1 MAPVEA
7 EPQLPATVVDYQGEQ
22 VTITSI
28 ERIVSLNGDITE
40 IIFAL
45 GMGEYVVGVDSSAT
59 YPPERT
65 KTLPNIGYQRRLSA
79 EGILSLNPTLVIG
92 DEAAGPPETLA
103 QIRAAGVPLA
113 ITADPP
119 SLDAPQQKIRFVAQA
134 LGIPQ
139 RGERLAARVEA
150 EIAAARDL
158 AQRIANPPHVLFLY
172 LRGTDVQQVAGRN
185 TPVDVMI
192 AAAGGIN
199 AAADAGIVEFK
210 PLSPEVV
217 IAAQPDVLLVLDKGL
232 ESVGGVDGLLKIP
245 GLADTP
251 AGRQRQDYRSRRS
264 LSARHGSPHRSGAHR
279 SDHCLLRCCS
289 GESSM
294 SAAMTIT
301 LQRIAGWRR
310 TGLLPAL
317 ILALAVAVALGAG
330 IGPVVVPPDV
340 MLAILLRKT
349 GILLDVPVSMQQ
361 EAIFWT
367 IRLPRVAL
375 GVLAGAA
382 LAVSGALLQGVFR
395 NPLADP
401 GLIGVS
407 SGAALGAVAVI
418 VLGISSL
425 GLMTLP
431 LAAFLTGTATTF
443 FVYRLAQRHGRT
455 DVATL
460 LLVGL
465 ALNAMAGA
473 ATGLLT
479 YLADDAQ
486 LRSIVF
492 WTMGG
497 LGGALWETVL
507 VAAPWIGV
515 SLALAPRLGRA
526 LNLFALGETE
536 ARHLGIEIEQVK
548 RAAILLSALAT
559 GTAVALV
566 GPIGFIG
573 LIVPHIVRLIAGP
586 DHRLLLPACA
596 LGGASLLVLADLLA
610 RTMTAPAEVPVGL
623 ITACAGG
630 PFFLALILRA
640 RRQYGWG

>member
-1 MAPVEA
+1 
-7 EPQLPATVVDYQGEQ
+7 
-22 VTITSI
+22 
-28 ERIVSLNGDITE
+28 
-40 IIFAL
+40 
-45 GMGEYVVGVDSSAT
+45 
-59 YPPERT
+59 
-65 KTLPNIGYQRRLSA
+65 
-79 EGILSLNPTLVIG
+79 
-92 DEAAGPPETLA
+92 
-103 QIRAAGVPLA
+103 
-113 ITADPP
+113 
-119 SLDAPQQKIRFVAQA
+119 
-134 LGIPQ
+134 
-139 RGERLAARVEA
+139 
-150 EIAAARDL
+150 
-158 AQRIANPPHVLFLY
+158 
-172 LRGTDVQQVAGRN
+172 
-185 TPVDVMI
+185 
-192 AAAGGIN
+192 
-199 AAADAGIVEFK
+199 
-210 PLSPEVV
+210 
-217 IAAQPDVLLVLDKGL
+217 
-232 ESVGGVDGLLKIP
+232 
-245 GLADTP
+245 
-251 AGRQRQDYRSRRS
+251 
-264 LSARHGSPHRSGAHR
+264 
-279 SDHCLLRCCS
+279 
-289 GESSM
+289 M

-310 TGLLPAL
+310 TGLLPVL

-349 GILLDVPVSMQQ
+349 GIVIDVPVSMQQ

-497 LGGALWETVL
+497 LGGALWETVI

-526 LNLFALGETE
+526 LNLFALGEME
-536 ARHLGIEIEQVK
+536 ARHLGIEVEQVK
-548 RAAILLSALAT
+548 RAAILLAALAT

-596 LGGASLLVLADLLA
+596 LGGASLLVLADLVA
-610 RTMTAPAEVPVGL
+610 RTMAAPAEVPVGL

>member
-1 MAPVEA
+1 
-7 EPQLPATVVDYQGEQ
+7 LT
-22 VTITSI
+22 
-28 ERIVSLNGDITE
+28 
-40 IIFAL
+40 
-45 GMGEYVVGVDSSAT
+45 
-59 YPPERT
+59 
-65 KTLPNIGYQRRLSA
+65 
-79 EGILSLNPTLVIG
+79 
-92 DEAAGPPETLA
+92 
-103 QIRAAGVPLA
+103 
-113 ITADPP
+113 
-119 SLDAPQQKIRFVAQA
+119 
-134 LGIPQ
+134 
-139 RGERLAARVEA
+139 
-150 EIAAARDL
+150 
-158 AQRIANPPHVLFLY
+158 
-172 LRGTDVQQVAGRN
+172 
-185 TPVDVMI
+185 
-192 AAAGGIN
+192 
-199 AAADAGIVEFK
+199 
-210 PLSPEVV
+210 
-217 IAAQPDVLLVLDKGL
+217 
-232 ESVGGVDGLLKIP
+232 
-245 GLADTP
+245 
-251 AGRQRQDYRSRRS
+251 
-264 LSARHGSPHRSGAHR
+264 
-279 SDHCLLRCCS
+279 
-289 GESSM
+289 
-294 SAAMTIT
+294 
-301 LQRIAGWRR
+301 
-310 TGLLPAL
+310 
-317 ILALAVAVALGAG
+317 LALAVAVALGAG
-330 IGPVVVPPDV
+330 IGPVVVSPDA
-340 MLAILLRKT
+340 MLAILLRKA
-349 GILLDVPVSMQQ
+349 GIVISVPVSEQQ

-507 VAAPWIGV
+507 VAAPWIAV

-536 ARHLGIEIEQVK
+536 ARHLGIEVEQVK

-596 LGGASLLVLADLLA
+596 LGGASLLVLADLVA
-610 RTMTAPAEVPVGL
+610 RTMAAPAEVPVGL

>member
-1 MAPVEA
+1 
-7 EPQLPATVVDYQGEQ
+7 
-22 VTITSI
+22 
-28 ERIVSLNGDITE
+28 
-40 IIFAL
+40 
-45 GMGEYVVGVDSSAT
+45 
-59 YPPERT
+59 
-65 KTLPNIGYQRRLSA
+65 
-79 EGILSLNPTLVIG
+79 
-92 DEAAGPPETLA
+92 
-103 QIRAAGVPLA
+103 
-113 ITADPP
+113 
-119 SLDAPQQKIRFVAQA
+119 
-134 LGIPQ
+134 
-139 RGERLAARVEA
+139 
-150 EIAAARDL
+150 
-158 AQRIANPPHVLFLY
+158 
-172 LRGTDVQQVAGRN
+172 
-185 TPVDVMI
+185 
-192 AAAGGIN
+192 
-199 AAADAGIVEFK
+199 
-210 PLSPEVV
+210 
-217 IAAQPDVLLVLDKGL
+217 
-232 ESVGGVDGLLKIP
+232 
-245 GLADTP
+245 
-251 AGRQRQDYRSRRS
+251 
-264 LSARHGSPHRSGAHR
+264 
-279 SDHCLLRCCS
+279 
-289 GESSM
+289 M
-294 SAAMTIT
+294 SAATTIT
-301 LQRIAGWRR
+301 LQRVAGWRR
-310 TGLLPAL
+310 TGTLPVL
-317 ILALAVAVALGAG
+317 TLALAVAVALGAG
-330 IGPVVVPPDV
+330 IGPVVVSPDA
-340 MLAILLRKT
+340 MLAILLRKA
-349 GILLDVPVSMQQ
+349 GIVISVPVSEQQ

-418 VLGISSL
+418 VLGASSV

-507 VAAPWIGV
+507 VAAPWIAV

-526 LNLFALGETE
+526 LNLFALGEME
-536 ARHLGIEIEQVK
+536 ARHLGIEVEQVK

-596 LGGASLLVLADLLA
+596 LGRRQPAGAGGSRRTHYGGAS
-610 RTMTAPAEVPVGL
+610 
-623 ITACAGG
+623 
-630 PFFLALILRA
+630 
-640 RRQYGWG
+640 

>member
-1 MAPVEA
+1 
-7 EPQLPATVVDYQGEQ
+7 
-22 VTITSI
+22 
-28 ERIVSLNGDITE
+28 
-40 IIFAL
+40 
-45 GMGEYVVGVDSSAT
+45 
-59 YPPERT
+59 
-65 KTLPNIGYQRRLSA
+65 
-79 EGILSLNPTLVIG
+79 
-92 DEAAGPPETLA
+92 
-103 QIRAAGVPLA
+103 
-113 ITADPP
+113 
-119 SLDAPQQKIRFVAQA
+119 
-134 LGIPQ
+134 
-139 RGERLAARVEA
+139 
-150 EIAAARDL
+150 
-158 AQRIANPPHVLFLY
+158 
-172 LRGTDVQQVAGRN
+172 
-185 TPVDVMI
+185 
-192 AAAGGIN
+192 
-199 AAADAGIVEFK
+199 
-210 PLSPEVV
+210 
-217 IAAQPDVLLVLDKGL
+217 
-232 ESVGGVDGLLKIP
+232 
-245 GLADTP
+245 
-251 AGRQRQDYRSRRS
+251 
-264 LSARHGSPHRSGAHR
+264 
-279 SDHCLLRCCS
+279 
-289 GESSM
+289 M

-507 VAAPWIGV
+507 VAAPWIAV

-526 LNLFALGETE
+526 LNLFALGEME
-536 ARHLGIEIEQVK
+536 ARHLGIEVEQVK

-596 LGGASLLVLADLLA
+596 LGGASLLVLADLVA
-610 RTMTAPAEVPVGL
+610 RTMAAPAEVPVGL

>member
-1 MAPVEA
+1 
-7 EPQLPATVVDYQGEQ
+7 
-22 VTITSI
+22 
-28 ERIVSLNGDITE
+28 
-40 IIFAL
+40 
-45 GMGEYVVGVDSSAT
+45 
-59 YPPERT
+59 
-65 KTLPNIGYQRRLSA
+65 
-79 EGILSLNPTLVIG
+79 
-92 DEAAGPPETLA
+92 
-103 QIRAAGVPLA
+103 
-113 ITADPP
+113 
-119 SLDAPQQKIRFVAQA
+119 
-134 LGIPQ
+134 
-139 RGERLAARVEA
+139 
-150 EIAAARDL
+150 
-158 AQRIANPPHVLFLY
+158 
-172 LRGTDVQQVAGRN
+172 
-185 TPVDVMI
+185 
-192 AAAGGIN
+192 
-199 AAADAGIVEFK
+199 
-210 PLSPEVV
+210 
-217 IAAQPDVLLVLDKGL
+217 
-232 ESVGGVDGLLKIP
+232 
-245 GLADTP
+245 
-251 AGRQRQDYRSRRS
+251 
-264 LSARHGSPHRSGAHR
+264 
-279 SDHCLLRCCS
+279 
-289 GESSM
+289 M
-294 SAAMTIT
+294 SAATTIT
-301 LQRIAGWRR
+301 LQRVAGWRR
-310 TGLLPAL
+310 TGTLPVL
-317 ILALAVAVALGAG
+317 TLALAVAVALGAG
-330 IGPVVVPPDV
+330 IGPVVVSPDA
-340 MLAILLRKT
+340 MLAILLRKA
-349 GILLDVPVSMQQ
+349 GIVISVPVSEQQ

-418 VLGISSL
+418 VLGASSV

-507 VAAPWIGV
+507 VAAPWIAV

-536 ARHLGIEIEQVK
+536 ARHLGIEVEQVK
-548 RAAILLSALAT
+548 RAAILLAALAT

-596 LGGASLLVLADLLA
+596 LGGASLLVLADLVA

>member
-1 MAPVEA
+1 
-7 EPQLPATVVDYQGEQ
+7 
-22 VTITSI
+22 
-28 ERIVSLNGDITE
+28 
-40 IIFAL
+40 
-45 GMGEYVVGVDSSAT
+45 
-59 YPPERT
+59 
-65 KTLPNIGYQRRLSA
+65 
-79 EGILSLNPTLVIG
+79 
-92 DEAAGPPETLA
+92 
-103 QIRAAGVPLA
+103 
-113 ITADPP
+113 
-119 SLDAPQQKIRFVAQA
+119 
-134 LGIPQ
+134 
-139 RGERLAARVEA
+139 
-150 EIAAARDL
+150 
-158 AQRIANPPHVLFLY
+158 
-172 LRGTDVQQVAGRN
+172 
-185 TPVDVMI
+185 
-192 AAAGGIN
+192 
-199 AAADAGIVEFK
+199 
-210 PLSPEVV
+210 
-217 IAAQPDVLLVLDKGL
+217 
-232 ESVGGVDGLLKIP
+232 
-245 GLADTP
+245 
-251 AGRQRQDYRSRRS
+251 
-264 LSARHGSPHRSGAHR
+264 
-279 SDHCLLRCCS
+279 
-289 GESSM
+289 M
-294 SAAMTIT
+294 SAAATIT

-310 TGLLPAL
+310 TGLLPVL
-317 ILALAVAVALGAG
+317 TLALAVAVALGAG
-330 IGPVVVPPDV
+330 IGPVVVPPDA

-349 GILLDVPVSMQQ
+349 GIVIDVPISVQQ

-425 GLMTLP
+425 GVMTLP
-431 LAAFLTGTATTF
+431 LAAFFTGTATTF

-507 VAAPWIGV
+507 VAAPWIAV

-536 ARHLGIEIEQVK
+536 ARHLGIEVEQVK

-596 LGGASLLVLADLLA
+596 LGGASLLVLADLVA
-610 RTMTAPAEVPVGL
+610 RTMAAPAEVPVGL

>member
-1 MAPVEA
+1 
-7 EPQLPATVVDYQGEQ
+7 L
-22 VTITSI
+22 
-28 ERIVSLNGDITE
+28 
-40 IIFAL
+40 F
-45 GMGEYVVGVDSSAT
+45 
-59 YPPERT
+59 
-65 KTLPNIGYQRRLSA
+65 RL
-79 EGILSLNPTLVIG
+79 T
-92 DEAAGPPETLA
+92 
-103 QIRAAGVPLA
+103 
-113 ITADPP
+113 
-119 SLDAPQQKIRFVAQA
+119 
-134 LGIPQ
+134 
-139 RGERLAARVEA
+139 
-150 EIAAARDL
+150 
-158 AQRIANPPHVLFLY
+158 
-172 LRGTDVQQVAGRN
+172 
-185 TPVDVMI
+185 
-192 AAAGGIN
+192 
-199 AAADAGIVEFK
+199 
-210 PLSPEVV
+210 
-217 IAAQPDVLLVLDKGL
+217 
-232 ESVGGVDGLLKIP
+232 
-245 GLADTP
+245 
-251 AGRQRQDYRSRRS
+251 
-264 LSARHGSPHRSGAHR
+264 
-279 SDHCLLRCCS
+279 
-289 GESSM
+289 
-294 SAAMTIT
+294 
-301 LQRIAGWRR
+301 
-310 TGLLPAL
+310 
-317 ILALAVAVALGAG
+317 
-330 IGPVVVPPDV
+330 
-340 MLAILLRKT
+340 RKT
-349 GILLDVPVSMQQ
+349 GIVIDVPISVQQ

-507 VAAPWIGV
+507 VAAPWIAV

-536 ARHLGIEIEQVK
+536 ARHLGIEVEQVK
-548 RAAILLSALAT
+548 RAAILLAALAT

-596 LGGASLLVLADLLA
+596 LGGASLLVLADLVA
-610 RTMTAPAEVPVGL
+610 RTMAAPAEVPVGL

>member
-1 MAPVEA
+1 
-7 EPQLPATVVDYQGEQ
+7 
-22 VTITSI
+22 
-28 ERIVSLNGDITE
+28 
-40 IIFAL
+40 
-45 GMGEYVVGVDSSAT
+45 
-59 YPPERT
+59 
-65 KTLPNIGYQRRLSA
+65 
-79 EGILSLNPTLVIG
+79 
-92 DEAAGPPETLA
+92 
-103 QIRAAGVPLA
+103 
-113 ITADPP
+113 
-119 SLDAPQQKIRFVAQA
+119 
-134 LGIPQ
+134 
-139 RGERLAARVEA
+139 
-150 EIAAARDL
+150 
-158 AQRIANPPHVLFLY
+158 
-172 LRGTDVQQVAGRN
+172 
-185 TPVDVMI
+185 
-192 AAAGGIN
+192 
-199 AAADAGIVEFK
+199 
-210 PLSPEVV
+210 
-217 IAAQPDVLLVLDKGL
+217 
-232 ESVGGVDGLLKIP
+232 
-245 GLADTP
+245 
-251 AGRQRQDYRSRRS
+251 
-264 LSARHGSPHRSGAHR
+264 
-279 SDHCLLRCCS
+279 
-289 GESSM
+289 M

-310 TGLLPAL
+310 TGTLPVL
-317 ILALAVAVALGAG
+317 TLVLTVAVALGAG
-330 IGPVVVPPDV
+330 IGPVIVPPDA
-340 MLAILLRKT
+340 MLAILLRKI
-349 GILLDVPVSMQQ
+349 GIVIDVPVSVQQ

-407 SGAALGAVAVI
+407 SGAALGAVAII
-418 VLGISSL
+418 VLGISSI

-507 VAAPWIGV
+507 IATPWIAV

-536 ARHLGIEIEQVK
+536 ARHLGIEVEQVK

-596 LGGASLLVLADLLA
+596 LGGASLLVLADLVA
-610 RTMTAPAEVPVGL
+610 RTMAAPAEVPVGL

>member
-1 MAPVEA
+1 
-7 EPQLPATVVDYQGEQ
+7 
-22 VTITSI
+22 
-28 ERIVSLNGDITE
+28 
-40 IIFAL
+40 
-45 GMGEYVVGVDSSAT
+45 
-59 YPPERT
+59 
-65 KTLPNIGYQRRLSA
+65 
-79 EGILSLNPTLVIG
+79 
-92 DEAAGPPETLA
+92 
-103 QIRAAGVPLA
+103 
-113 ITADPP
+113 
-119 SLDAPQQKIRFVAQA
+119 
-134 LGIPQ
+134 
-139 RGERLAARVEA
+139 
-150 EIAAARDL
+150 
-158 AQRIANPPHVLFLY
+158 
-172 LRGTDVQQVAGRN
+172 
-185 TPVDVMI
+185 
-192 AAAGGIN
+192 
-199 AAADAGIVEFK
+199 
-210 PLSPEVV
+210 
-217 IAAQPDVLLVLDKGL
+217 
-232 ESVGGVDGLLKIP
+232 
-245 GLADTP
+245 
-251 AGRQRQDYRSRRS
+251 
-264 LSARHGSPHRSGAHR
+264 
-279 SDHCLLRCCS
+279 
-289 GESSM
+289 M

-310 TGLLPAL
+310 TGLLPVL

-330 IGPVVVPPDV
+330 IGPVVVPPDA
-340 MLAILLRKT
+340 MLAILLRKA
-349 GILLDVPVSMQQ
+349 GIVISVPVSEQQ

-418 VLGISSL
+418 VLGASSV

-610 RTMTAPAEVPVGL
+610 RTMAAPAEVPVGL

-630 PFFLALILRA
+630 PFF
-640 RRQYGWG
+640 WH

>member
-1 MAPVEA
+1 
-7 EPQLPATVVDYQGEQ
+7 
-22 VTITSI
+22 
-28 ERIVSLNGDITE
+28 
-40 IIFAL
+40 
-45 GMGEYVVGVDSSAT
+45 
-59 YPPERT
+59 
-65 KTLPNIGYQRRLSA
+65 
-79 EGILSLNPTLVIG
+79 
-92 DEAAGPPETLA
+92 
-103 QIRAAGVPLA
+103 
-113 ITADPP
+113 
-119 SLDAPQQKIRFVAQA
+119 
-134 LGIPQ
+134 
-139 RGERLAARVEA
+139 
-150 EIAAARDL
+150 
-158 AQRIANPPHVLFLY
+158 
-172 LRGTDVQQVAGRN
+172 
-185 TPVDVMI
+185 
-192 AAAGGIN
+192 
-199 AAADAGIVEFK
+199 
-210 PLSPEVV
+210 
-217 IAAQPDVLLVLDKGL
+217 
-232 ESVGGVDGLLKIP
+232 
-245 GLADTP
+245 
-251 AGRQRQDYRSRRS
+251 
-264 LSARHGSPHRSGAHR
+264 
-279 SDHCLLRCCS
+279 
-289 GESSM
+289 M
-294 SAAMTIT
+294 SAAATIT

-310 TGLLPAL
+310 TGLLPVL
-317 ILALAVAVALGAG
+317 TLALAVAVALGAG
-330 IGPVVVPPDV
+330 IGPVVVPPDA

-349 GILLDVPVSMQQ
+349 GIVIDVPISVQQ

-507 VAAPWIGV
+507 VAAPWIAV
-515 SLALAPRLGRA
+515 SLALAPRVGRA

-536 ARHLGIEIEQVK
+536 ARHLGIEVEQVK
-548 RAAILLSALAT
+548 RAAILLAALAT

-596 LGGASLLVLADLLA
+596 LGGASLLVLADLVA
-610 RTMTAPAEVPVGL
+610 RTMAAPAEVPVGL

>member
-1 MAPVEA
+1 
-7 EPQLPATVVDYQGEQ
+7 
-22 VTITSI
+22 
-28 ERIVSLNGDITE
+28 
-40 IIFAL
+40 
-45 GMGEYVVGVDSSAT
+45 
-59 YPPERT
+59 
-65 KTLPNIGYQRRLSA
+65 
-79 EGILSLNPTLVIG
+79 
-92 DEAAGPPETLA
+92 
-103 QIRAAGVPLA
+103 
-113 ITADPP
+113 
-119 SLDAPQQKIRFVAQA
+119 
-134 LGIPQ
+134 
-139 RGERLAARVEA
+139 
-150 EIAAARDL
+150 
-158 AQRIANPPHVLFLY
+158 
-172 LRGTDVQQVAGRN
+172 
-185 TPVDVMI
+185 
-192 AAAGGIN
+192 
-199 AAADAGIVEFK
+199 
-210 PLSPEVV
+210 
-217 IAAQPDVLLVLDKGL
+217 
-232 ESVGGVDGLLKIP
+232 
-245 GLADTP
+245 
-251 AGRQRQDYRSRRS
+251 
-264 LSARHGSPHRSGAHR
+264 
-279 SDHCLLRCCS
+279 
-289 GESSM
+289 M
-294 SAAMTIT
+294 SAATTIT
-301 LQRIAGWRR
+301 LQRVAGWRR
-310 TGLLPAL
+310 TGLLPVL

-330 IGPVVVPPDV
+330 IGPVVVSPDA
-340 MLAILLRKT
+340 MLAILLRKA
-349 GILLDVPVSMQQ
+349 GIVISVPVSEQQ

-418 VLGISSL
+418 VLGASSV

-507 VAAPWIGV
+507 VAAPWIAV

-526 LNLFALGETE
+526 LNLFALGEME
-536 ARHLGIEIEQVK
+536 ARHLGIEVEQVK

-610 RTMTAPAEVPVGL
+610 RTMAAPAEVPVGL

>member
-1 MAPVEA
+1 
-7 EPQLPATVVDYQGEQ
+7 
-22 VTITSI
+22 
-28 ERIVSLNGDITE
+28 
-40 IIFAL
+40 
-45 GMGEYVVGVDSSAT
+45 
-59 YPPERT
+59 
-65 KTLPNIGYQRRLSA
+65 
-79 EGILSLNPTLVIG
+79 
-92 DEAAGPPETLA
+92 
-103 QIRAAGVPLA
+103 
-113 ITADPP
+113 
-119 SLDAPQQKIRFVAQA
+119 
-134 LGIPQ
+134 
-139 RGERLAARVEA
+139 
-150 EIAAARDL
+150 
-158 AQRIANPPHVLFLY
+158 
-172 LRGTDVQQVAGRN
+172 
-185 TPVDVMI
+185 
-192 AAAGGIN
+192 
-199 AAADAGIVEFK
+199 
-210 PLSPEVV
+210 
-217 IAAQPDVLLVLDKGL
+217 
-232 ESVGGVDGLLKIP
+232 
-245 GLADTP
+245 
-251 AGRQRQDYRSRRS
+251 
-264 LSARHGSPHRSGAHR
+264 
-279 SDHCLLRCCS
+279 
-289 GESSM
+289 
-294 SAAMTIT
+294 
-301 LQRIAGWRR
+301 
-310 TGLLPAL
+310 
-317 ILALAVAVALGAG
+317 
-330 IGPVVVPPDV
+330 
-340 MLAILLRKT
+340 
-349 GILLDVPVSMQQ
+349 
-361 EAIFWT
+361 
-367 IRLPRVAL
+367 
-375 GVLAGAA
+375 
-382 LAVSGALLQGVFR
+382 
-395 NPLADP
+395 
-401 GLIGVS
+401 VS

-507 VAAPWIGV
+507 VAAPWIAV

-536 ARHLGIEIEQVK
+536 ARHLGIEVEQVK

-596 LGGASLLVLADLLA
+596 LGGASLLVLADLVA
-610 RTMTAPAEVPVGL
+610 RTMAAPAEVPVGL

>member
-1 MAPVEA
+1 
-7 EPQLPATVVDYQGEQ
+7 
-22 VTITSI
+22 
-28 ERIVSLNGDITE
+28 
-40 IIFAL
+40 
-45 GMGEYVVGVDSSAT
+45 
-59 YPPERT
+59 
-65 KTLPNIGYQRRLSA
+65 
-79 EGILSLNPTLVIG
+79 
-92 DEAAGPPETLA
+92 
-103 QIRAAGVPLA
+103 
-113 ITADPP
+113 
-119 SLDAPQQKIRFVAQA
+119 
-134 LGIPQ
+134 
-139 RGERLAARVEA
+139 
-150 EIAAARDL
+150 
-158 AQRIANPPHVLFLY
+158 
-172 LRGTDVQQVAGRN
+172 
-185 TPVDVMI
+185 
-192 AAAGGIN
+192 
-199 AAADAGIVEFK
+199 
-210 PLSPEVV
+210 
-217 IAAQPDVLLVLDKGL
+217 
-232 ESVGGVDGLLKIP
+232 
-245 GLADTP
+245 
-251 AGRQRQDYRSRRS
+251 
-264 LSARHGSPHRSGAHR
+264 
-279 SDHCLLRCCS
+279 
-289 GESSM
+289 M
-294 SAAMTIT
+294 SAATTIT
-301 LQRIAGWRR
+301 LQRVAGWRR
-310 TGLLPAL
+310 TGTLPVL
-317 ILALAVAVALGAG
+317 TLALAVAVALGAG
-330 IGPVVVPPDV
+330 IGPVVVSPDA
-340 MLAILLRKT
+340 MLAILLRKA
-349 GILLDVPVSMQQ
+349 GIVISVPVSEQQ

-418 VLGISSL
+418 VLGASSV

-507 VAAPWIGV
+507 VAAPWIAV

-526 LNLFALGETE
+526 LNLFALGEME
-536 ARHLGIEIEQVK
+536 ARHLGIEVEQVK
-548 RAAILLSALAT
+548 RAAILLAALAT

-596 LGGASLLVLADLLA
+596 LGGASLLVLADLVA

>member
-1 MAPVEA
+1 
-7 EPQLPATVVDYQGEQ
+7 
-22 VTITSI
+22 
-28 ERIVSLNGDITE
+28 
-40 IIFAL
+40 
-45 GMGEYVVGVDSSAT
+45 
-59 YPPERT
+59 
-65 KTLPNIGYQRRLSA
+65 
-79 EGILSLNPTLVIG
+79 
-92 DEAAGPPETLA
+92 
-103 QIRAAGVPLA
+103 
-113 ITADPP
+113 
-119 SLDAPQQKIRFVAQA
+119 
-134 LGIPQ
+134 
-139 RGERLAARVEA
+139 
-150 EIAAARDL
+150 
-158 AQRIANPPHVLFLY
+158 
-172 LRGTDVQQVAGRN
+172 
-185 TPVDVMI
+185 
-192 AAAGGIN
+192 
-199 AAADAGIVEFK
+199 
-210 PLSPEVV
+210 
-217 IAAQPDVLLVLDKGL
+217 
-232 ESVGGVDGLLKIP
+232 
-245 GLADTP
+245 
-251 AGRQRQDYRSRRS
+251 
-264 LSARHGSPHRSGAHR
+264 
-279 SDHCLLRCCS
+279 
-289 GESSM
+289 M
-294 SAAMTIT
+294 SAATTIT
-301 LQRIAGWRR
+301 LQRVAGWRR
-310 TGLLPAL
+310 TGTLPVL
-317 ILALAVAVALGAG
+317 TLALAVAVALGAG
-330 IGPVVVPPDV
+330 IGPVVVSPDA
-340 MLAILLRKT
+340 MLAILLRKA
-349 GILLDVPVSMQQ
+349 GIVISVPVSEQQ

-418 VLGISSL
+418 VLGASSV

-507 VAAPWIGV
+507 VAAPWIAV

-526 LNLFALGETE
+526 LNLFALGEME
-536 ARHLGIEIEQVK
+536 ARHLGIEVEQVK

-610 RTMTAPAEVPVGL
+610 RTMAAPAEVPVGL

>member
-1 MAPVEA
+1 
-7 EPQLPATVVDYQGEQ
+7 
-22 VTITSI
+22 
-28 ERIVSLNGDITE
+28 
-40 IIFAL
+40 
-45 GMGEYVVGVDSSAT
+45 
-59 YPPERT
+59 
-65 KTLPNIGYQRRLSA
+65 
-79 EGILSLNPTLVIG
+79 
-92 DEAAGPPETLA
+92 
-103 QIRAAGVPLA
+103 
-113 ITADPP
+113 
-119 SLDAPQQKIRFVAQA
+119 
-134 LGIPQ
+134 
-139 RGERLAARVEA
+139 
-150 EIAAARDL
+150 
-158 AQRIANPPHVLFLY
+158 
-172 LRGTDVQQVAGRN
+172 
-185 TPVDVMI
+185 
-192 AAAGGIN
+192 
-199 AAADAGIVEFK
+199 
-210 PLSPEVV
+210 
-217 IAAQPDVLLVLDKGL
+217 
-232 ESVGGVDGLLKIP
+232 
-245 GLADTP
+245 
-251 AGRQRQDYRSRRS
+251 
-264 LSARHGSPHRSGAHR
+264 
-279 SDHCLLRCCS
+279 
-289 GESSM
+289 M

-507 VAAPWIGV
+507 VAAPWIAV

-536 ARHLGIEIEQVK
+536 ARHLGIEVEQVK

-596 LGGASLLVLADLLA
+596 LGGASLLVLADLVA
-610 RTMTAPAEVPVGL
+610 RTMAAPAEVPVGL

>member
-1 MAPVEA
+1 
-7 EPQLPATVVDYQGEQ
+7 
-22 VTITSI
+22 
-28 ERIVSLNGDITE
+28 
-40 IIFAL
+40 
-45 GMGEYVVGVDSSAT
+45 
-59 YPPERT
+59 
-65 KTLPNIGYQRRLSA
+65 
-79 EGILSLNPTLVIG
+79 
-92 DEAAGPPETLA
+92 
-103 QIRAAGVPLA
+103 
-113 ITADPP
+113 
-119 SLDAPQQKIRFVAQA
+119 
-134 LGIPQ
+134 
-139 RGERLAARVEA
+139 
-150 EIAAARDL
+150 
-158 AQRIANPPHVLFLY
+158 
-172 LRGTDVQQVAGRN
+172 
-185 TPVDVMI
+185 
-192 AAAGGIN
+192 
-199 AAADAGIVEFK
+199 
-210 PLSPEVV
+210 
-217 IAAQPDVLLVLDKGL
+217 
-232 ESVGGVDGLLKIP
+232 
-245 GLADTP
+245 
-251 AGRQRQDYRSRRS
+251 
-264 LSARHGSPHRSGAHR
+264 
-279 SDHCLLRCCS
+279 
-289 GESSM
+289 M
-294 SAAMTIT
+294 SAVTTIT
-301 LQRIAGWRR
+301 LQRVAGWRR
-310 TGLLPAL
+310 MGILPVL
-317 ILALAVAVALGAG
+317 TLALAVAVALGAG

-431 LAAFLTGTATTF
+431 LAAFFTGTATTF

-497 LGGALWETVL
+497 LGGALWETVI

-526 LNLFALGETE
+526 LNLFALGEME
-536 ARHLGIEIEQVK
+536 ARHLGIEVEQVK
-548 RAAILLSALAT
+548 RAAILLAALAT

-610 RTMTAPAEVPVGL
+610 RTMAAPAEVPVGL